1 MQNRCVVPFISKI
14 IKRKSA
20 KKFLRRVSL
29 QQHIDNEPRVLPS
42 LNLELNGGQQLSYL
56 LLR

>member
-20 KKFLRRVSL
+20 KKFLRRISF
-29 QQHIDNEPRVLPS
+29 QQHIDNESRVLPITQS
-42 LNLELNGGQQLSYL
+42 
-56 LLR
+56 